1 VNFVFLNYDI
11 VNDGLKVGGWKSG
24 LNTVNRLIKK
34 EKMGKD

>member
-1 VNFVFLNYDI
+1 
-11 VNDGLKVGGWKSG
+11 LKVGGWKSG